1 MVQRSEFD
9 DWVKEWIASEKAKGR
24 KCFDVKRSGNSYYVY
39 YQTTR
44 YNSELKKREKVSGY
58 LGKLVHGLGLIEP
71 DKHDGTLGDE
81 ISVARYGLGV
91 DTGGTFTDAVIV
103 DMDDNTVIAKR
114 KSPTTHHDLSIG
126 LHASVDAVFEAC
138 EIRPEDISL
147 VGISTTLATNSI
159 LEGMGGNVGLI
170 IIGWDPMGPVHFGE
184 KHQAFVR
191 GGYDSRGKAI
201 AQLDEKEVR
210 SAIKKVSK
218 GVDAIAISGLF
229 STMNTSQERKVRE
242 IAAEMTGLPTVSGH
256 ELSATLGIDIRT
268 ETTVLNAKLI
278 PAVSKF
284 FDDVKRTFVSKGIT
298 APIMAYKGDGS
309 VMDLEQAKIYPVE
322 TILSG
327 PAASSV
333 GGTALSGIENC
344 MIVDIGGTST
354 DIAVVDQGFPMI
366 QEEGASVGKWRTRV
380 KAVDMY
386 TVALGGDSRIT
397 LKDSRFTIGP
407 DRVTPLAVLTSA
419 YPEITDKIMF
429 DDLIDYYIAV
439 DGADVSKMTD
449 KEKRVYS
456 GMKGKGPMT
465 SLDIREAT
473 NGLWMISGELASL
486 TKKEMIEASSLT
498 PTDVLIFLKKFSYG
512 SEKGAEAGVH
522 AIAERTGM
530 TNKQAAMTM
539 FEEIKMKI
547 SEALMTKLLDDEM
560 SEWLND
566 GSLKMIRKMTSLK
579 RGKLLDILP
588 KLKYPMIGVGA
599 PAEALMS
606 DMGERFGTSVIF
618 PENFDVCNAVGAVTS
633 KISES
638 LTATVAPT
646 LDYRFSASIPF
657 MGMVYYDRFET
668 AVQAAGRSLTTYLT
682 EKVKKAGAV
691 NIKAVSRQKIHLSTE
706 GAYGHWDD
714 EPLARS
720 INFAEVTVRVT
731 GDPRMS

>member
-1 MVQRSEFD
+1 
-9 DWVKEWIASEKAKGR
+9 
-24 KCFDVKRSGNSYYVY
+24 
-39 YQTTR
+39 
-44 YNSELKKREKVSGY
+44 
-58 LGKLVHGLGLIEP
+58 
-71 DKHDGTLGDE
+71 KHEDTMSDE

-184 KHQAFVR
+184 KHQAFVK
-191 GGYDSRGKAI
+191 GGFDSRGKAK

-210 SAIKKVSK
+210 AAIKKVSK
-218 GVDAIAISGLF
+218 GADAIAISGLF
-229 STMNTSQERKVRE
+229 STMNTSQEKKVKE
-242 IAAEMTGLPTVSGH
+242 MATEMTGLPTVSGH

-284 FDDVKRTFVSKGIT
+284 FGDVKRTFLSKGIT

-309 VMDLEQAKIYPVE
+309 VMDLEQAKMYPVE

-333 GGTALSGIENC
+333 GGRTLSGIEDC
-344 MIVDIGGTST
+344 LIVDIGGTPT
-354 DIAVVDQGFPMI
+354 DIAVMDEGFPMV
-366 QEEGASVGKWRTRV
+366 QEEGANVGKWRTRV

-386 TVALGGDSRIT
+386 TVALGGDSRIV
-397 LKDSRFTIGP
+397 LRDSKFLIGP

-419 YPEITDKIMF
+419 YPEITDRIMF
-429 DDLIDYYIAV
+429 DDLIDYYTAA
-439 DGADVSKMTD
+439 DNADVSKMTD
-449 KEKRVYS
+449 KEKRVYN

-473 NGLWMISGELASL
+473 NGLWMISDELASL

-498 PTDVLIFLKKFSYG
+498 PTDVMIFLGKFSYG
-512 SEKGAEAGVH
+512 NGKGAEAGVH

-547 SEALMTKLLDDEM
+547 SEALMTKMLDDEM
-560 SEWLND
+560 SEWQNG
-566 GSLKMIRKMTSLK
+566 GSLKITRKMTSLK
-579 RGKLLDILP
+579 RGKMLDLLP
-588 KLKYPMIGVGA
+588 KLKHPIVGVGA

-618 PENFDVCNAVGAVTS
+618 PEHFDVCNAVGAVTS

-691 NIKAVSRQKIHLSTE
+691 NIKAVSRQKINLSTE

-731 GDPRMS
+731 GDPRML